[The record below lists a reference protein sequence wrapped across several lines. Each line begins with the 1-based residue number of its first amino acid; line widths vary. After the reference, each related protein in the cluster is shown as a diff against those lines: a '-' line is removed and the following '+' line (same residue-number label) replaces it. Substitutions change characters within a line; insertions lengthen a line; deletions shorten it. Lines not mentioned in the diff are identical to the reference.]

1 MERLKGKV
9 ALVTGAARGIGEA
22 TARRFAAEGAS
33 VFVTDIDE
41 SRGSAVA
48 KDLGASF
55 LRLDVARDSDWA
67 GAMQFVLER
76 YGRLDVLVNNAGI
89 TGFDEGVVPQD
100 PENCSLEGWRRVHE
114 VNLDGVFLGCR
125 HGIRAMKARGG
136 SIVNVSS
143 RSGLVGI
150 PFAAAY
156 ASSKAAVRN
165 HTKSVALYCAAMGY
179 RIRCNSVHPAAIL
192 TPMWDPILGQGP
204 DRPARMAAMV
214 ADAPLRRFGTADEVA
229 AVMTYLASD
238 ESGYM
243 TDAEIVLDGGLLAG
257 SAAAPKPG

>member
-1 MERLKGKV
+1 MERLKGKF

-114 VNLDGVFLGCR
+114 VNLDGQLLRLKDRF
-125 HGIRAMKARGG
+125 
-136 SIVNVSS
+136 S
-143 RSGLVGI
+143 REQ
-150 PFAAAY
+150 AA
-156 ASSKAAVRN
+156 
-165 HTKSVALYCAAMGY
+165 
-179 RIRCNSVHPAAIL
+179 
-192 TPMWDPILGQGP
+192 
-204 DRPARMAAMV
+204 
-214 ADAPLRRFGTADEVA
+214 
-229 AVMTYLASD
+229 
-238 ESGYM
+238 
-243 TDAEIVLDGGLLAG
+243 
-257 SAAAPKPG
+257 